1 MKKIAVLGLTLLL
14 AVSFEAGAD
23 RYSPKETPKE
33 KKEEHEKGEIHL
45 EDSAI
50 KDLGIKIQVVEKRR
64 AGRLIRI
71 PAEVVEN
78 PLLSFTVYSP
88 VEGIVRKLHVK
99 EGDRVKKGQKLAE
112 IYSPEL
118 ADLIGEIE
126 MARVRSETAKKIYER
141 DKELYEQKVIQY
153 TRFYT
158 SQMEYERAQGELKA
172 LEEKLKSYGEVKGY
186 HLILRSP
193 VNGYVVTQNVVEG
206 ESVGPD
212 RKLFDVHSHDVLW
225 VYGWAS
231 EKDAKSLTRGIK
243 GSIRASEDSL
253 RCRIDYIGHEVD
265 QKTRRV
271 KVRCVAKNTQHLL
284 KPGMFVTLE
293 VTTGK
298 ERKIVIPKSAVQEI
312 EGKSIAFVRTKDG
325 FEPRELHIS
334 RELDGYVVV
343 EEGLKEGERIAVSGT
358 VFLKTKLVG
367 VEEGGHAH

>member
-1 MKKIAVLGLTLLL
+1 MKKILPFLIAGLMISGP
-14 AVSFEAGAD
+14 VIAD
-23 RYSPKETPKE
+23 RYKAPE
-33 KKEEHEKGEIHL
+33 KHEEKEEHGEGEIHL
-45 EDSAI
+45 TDSAI
-50 KDLGIKIQVVEKRR
+50 RDLGIRVERVEKRR
-64 AGRLIRI
+64 AGRILKI

-78 PLLSFTVYSP
+78 PQLSFAVYSP
-88 VEGIVRKLHVK
+88 VEGIIRKLHVK

-126 MARVRSETAKKIYER
+126 MAKVRTETARKIYER
-141 DKELYEQKVIQY
+141 DRELYNQKVIQY

-158 SQMEYERAQGELKA
+158 SQMEYERAEGELRA
-172 LEEKLKSYGEVKGY
+172 LQEKLRSFGEVSGY

-193 VNGYVVTQNVVEG
+193 VSGYVVRQEVVEG

-212 RKLFDVHSHDVLW
+212 RKLFDVHSHEVLW
-225 VYGWAS
+225 VYGWADES
-231 EKDAKSLTRGIK
+231 SAR
-243 GSIRASEDSL
+243 SISPGYRAEVKASQDSL
-253 RCRIDYIGHEVD
+253 KCRIDYIGHEVD

-271 KVRCVAKNTQHLL
+271 KVRCVARNKGHLL

-298 ERKIVIPKSAVQEI
+298 ERKIVIPKSAIQEI
-312 EGKSIAFVRTKDG
+312 EGKKTVFVRTKEG
-325 FEPRELHIS
+325 FEPREIHVL